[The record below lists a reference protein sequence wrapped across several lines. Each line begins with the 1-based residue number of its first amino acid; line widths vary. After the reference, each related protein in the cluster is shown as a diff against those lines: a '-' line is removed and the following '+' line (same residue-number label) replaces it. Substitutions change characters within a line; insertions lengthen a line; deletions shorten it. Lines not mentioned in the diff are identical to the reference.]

1 MSESV
6 LETAISTYIVPW
18 DDLSHYAYRLT
29 KRVSK
34 LLVSSANRL
43 PEDFVCPT
51 AVVAEC
57 GDGLGQILI
66 QCHRVWLAWD
76 TTSALQARGAKFHGL
91 HTIIPRLY

>member
-43 PEDFVCPT
+43 PEDLVCPT

-66 QCHRVWLAWD
+66 
-76 TTSALQARGAKFHGL
+76 
-91 HTIIPRLY
+91 